1 MVSELVYQK
10 MIEKVNKNH
19 TNELL
24 SLDRARA
31 VMLFN
36 EEANKFIEWTLQKKN
51 SFVIEDIQHLLV
63 SKSLEKFKISSNYT
77 TFKFPK
83 NFFSFVNVEIFAN
96 SSCGTKSLL
105 GFRVKPEDV
114 SEYLVDENNKPSLK
128 FRETFYVIEDG
139 GITIYTD
146 NFDIDKV
153 VLRYYRY
160 PIAFNLD
167 GYIQVDG
174 SNSFSQD
181 PEFSDRVIDRII
193 SMCATSFDINNE
205 NVNKVQFDI
214 NRVNSKY

>member
-1 MVSELVYQK
+1 MFVIFLYIVMVSELVYQK

-83 NFFSFVNVEIFAN
+83 NFFSF
-96 SSCGTKSLL
+96 
-105 GFRVKPEDV
+105 
-114 SEYLVDENNKPSLK
+114 
-128 FRETFYVIEDG
+128 
-139 GITIYTD
+139 
-146 NFDIDKV
+146 
-153 VLRYYRY
+153 
-160 PIAFNLD
+160 
-167 GYIQVDG
+167 
-174 SNSFSQD
+174 SF
-181 PEFSDRVIDRII
+181 
-193 SMCATSFDINNE
+193 
-205 NVNKVQFDI
+205 
-214 NRVNSKY
+214 